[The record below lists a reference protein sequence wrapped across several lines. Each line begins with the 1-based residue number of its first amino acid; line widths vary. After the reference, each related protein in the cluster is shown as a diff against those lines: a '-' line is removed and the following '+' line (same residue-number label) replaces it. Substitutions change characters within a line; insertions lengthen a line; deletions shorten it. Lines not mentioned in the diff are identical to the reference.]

1 VITISN
7 TTICGSSKLINGTAS
22 ARETLFHKINLK
34 RKPSMGQKKD
44 RFKRV
49 VIR

>member
-7 TTICGSSKLINGTAS
+7 TTICGSSKRINGTAS